1 MSRVGKNPVSLPSGV
16 SVKSEAGLITVTGSK
31 GSLNITYP
39 KDVLIDVT
47 DNEVKVSP
55 ANDSKLAR
63 ALWGTF
69 RSQINNMVIGVSQGF
84 VKNLEIKGVGYRA
97 SIQGSILTLALG
109 YSHEIK
115 FVIPKDITISVDKQ
129 TLLKV
134 EGIDS
139 QKVGQIASELRSL
152 RKPEPYK
159 GKGVRYS
166 DEYVRIKEGK
176 KK

>member
-1 MSRVGKNPVSLPSGV
+1 MSRVGKNPVILPSGV
-16 SVKSEAGLITVTGSK
+16 TARKELDVLTVKGVK
-31 GSLNITYP
+31 GDLSISCP
-39 KDVLIDVT
+39 KDVVIDLT
-47 DNEVKVSP
+47 DTEVCVSP
-55 ANDSKLAR
+55 ANESKLSR

-69 RSQINNMVIGVSQGF
+69 RSRINNMVIGVSQGF
-84 VKNLEIKGVGYRA
+84 VKSLEIKGVGYRA
-97 SIQGSILTLALG
+97 SIQGNLLTLALG

-115 FVIPKDITISVDKQ
+115 FVVPDDITITVDKQ
-129 TLLKV
+129 TSLKV

-139 QKVGQIASELRSL
+139 QKVGQIASQLRAL

-159 GKGVRYS
+159 GKGVRYT